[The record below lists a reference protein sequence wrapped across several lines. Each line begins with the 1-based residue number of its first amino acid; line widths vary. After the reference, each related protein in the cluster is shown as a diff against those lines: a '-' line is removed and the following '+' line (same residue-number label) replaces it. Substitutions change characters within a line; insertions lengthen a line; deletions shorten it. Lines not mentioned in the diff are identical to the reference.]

1 MQQTDS
7 IFQIMVIKKKVEL
20 VMENRVCVF
29 ADDDSNE
36 AINRPTLA

>member
-29 ADDDSNE
+29 ADDSNE